1 MEKMDKY
8 TNNLEDLVAA
18 RTKYVYLGRHIGIG
32 QIHQYLTD
40 NPSIK
45 IRAYYSNLPWIL
57 SYTILIVFFSELFQE
72 KQRTEELLLRMLPK
86 EVAQK
91 LTNGISVEPE
101 SYDSVTIYF
110 SDIVG
115 FTSMCSESTPL
126 QVRFFSVKL

>member
-1 MEKMDKY
+1 
-8 TNNLEDLVAA
+8 
-18 RTKYVYLGRHIGIG
+18 
-32 QIHQYLTD
+32 
-40 NPSIK
+40 
-45 IRAYYSNLPWIL
+45 
-57 SYTILIVFFSELFQE
+57 
-72 KQRTEELLLRMLPK
+72 MLPK

-126 QVRFFSVKL
+126 QVSFVYSNTVCLHFSIFSHILGRKIPQ

>member
-1 MEKMDKY
+1 
-8 TNNLEDLVAA
+8 
-18 RTKYVYLGRHIGIG
+18 
-32 QIHQYLTD
+32 
-40 NPSIK
+40 
-45 IRAYYSNLPWIL
+45 
-57 SYTILIVFFSELFQE
+57 
-72 KQRTEELLLRMLPK
+72 MLPK

-126 QVRFFSVKL
+126 QVRFFSLIVNKQLINPALDFHILGREIPQ

>member
-1 MEKMDKY
+1 MNFELY
-8 TNNLEDLVAA
+8 FDL
-18 RTKYVYLGRHIGIG
+18 
-32 QIHQYLTD
+32 
-40 NPSIK
+40 
-45 IRAYYSNLPWIL
+45 IL
-57 SYTILIVFFSELFQE
+57 SELFQE

-126 QVRFFSVKL
+126 QVRFFLLNCKQTAD